1 MCSVNSDNP
10 QSIGSTPLV
19 KFIHITEGEIAPGQA
34 TFEGSISDY
43 LVKYRTTAAEATH
56 NNNQR

>member
-43 LVKYRTTAAEATH
+43 LVKYRTTAGIISC
-56 NNNQR
+56 